1 MKRTI
6 KKLNAMPYAQ
16 AHIEIIDDTAYL
28 FSYTTLVAS
37 VRVDN
42 EGKWIRCYG
51 LYSMTTRKHI
61 SAFAKEYGLTFHDF
75 KAYAGAEFDFNTD
88 TGEVVFDEGY
98 DPFANKLTNPL

>member
-37 VRVDN
+37 VRVDDD
-42 EGKWIRCYG
+42 GKWIRCYG

-61 SAFAKEYGLTFHDF
+61 SAFAKEYALKSWKVKPYSFA
-75 KAYAGAEFDFNTD
+75 KAEMCFL
-88 TGEVVFDEGY
+88 VVIEY
-98 DPFANKLTNPL
+98 KP

>member
-6 KKLNAMPYAQ
+6 KKLYAMPYAQ

-37 VRVDN
+37 VRVDD

-61 SAFAKEYGLTFHDF
+61 SAFAKEYGLTYYDF
-75 KAYAGAEFDFNTD
+75 KAYAGADFDFNTD
-88 TGEVVFDEGY
+88 TGEVVFDEGC
-98 DPFANKLTNPL
+98 DPFQK